1 MNDMKINIPVDKALN
16 MIGTLLEEIPLLEG
30 KEETSE
36 EYQEWET
43 ELKKFNRNYIWRL
56 VKELIEND
64 LLYIKSDNDV
74 KRYRS

>member
-43 ELKKFNRNYIWRL
+43 ELK
-56 VKELIEND
+56 
-64 LLYIKSDNDV
+64 S
-74 KRYRS
+74 